1 MCRECSDSG
10 SAHKQ
15 KTGDLVAA
23 RLGKGSALFRLRLQA
38 SLGDLHQFG
47 KGGLILGGDIGE
59 HLAVD
64 LDLSPLEALDKSAV
78 SNVIRPT
85 GGIDAH
91 IPQGAEFT
99 LLITAVAVGILPA
112 VI

>member
-1 MCRECSDSG
+1 MVCRECNDSG

-15 KTGDLVAA
+15 KTGDRMVA

-38 SLGDLHQFG
+38 SLGDLHQLG
-47 KGGLILGGDIGE
+47 KGGLVLGGDVGE

-64 LDLSPLEALDKSAV
+64 LDLGPLEALDKSAV
-78 SNVIRPT
+78 SNVICAT

-91 IPQGAEFT
+91 IP
-99 LLITAVAVGILPA
+99 
-112 VI
+112 